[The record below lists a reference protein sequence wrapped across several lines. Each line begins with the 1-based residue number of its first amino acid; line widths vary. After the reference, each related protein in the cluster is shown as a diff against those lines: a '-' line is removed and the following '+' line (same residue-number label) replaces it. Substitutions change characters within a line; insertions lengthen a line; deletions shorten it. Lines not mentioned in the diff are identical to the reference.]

1 MPFLTCGD
9 KKKGLPFGSVGST
22 IPLKGRGESANE
34 AGRMKLYRSLLSVVF
49 PITLLLSGCA
59 SGPRVDPQITS
70 AVTAAHVDQ
79 TTADKIAAA
88 RPLDYSDI
96 MNLVKARVPSHI
108 SVGYLR
114 STQHPYNFSTAQLSA
129 LKAAGAKAHLLT
141 YLTETEG
148 FYGPPPKTPTGKKVP
163 KWIKN
168 NSKMEQDQQPYFY
181 NAPLI
186 DDWYDSSYT
195 ESCYSPFSF
204 DTGDGG

>member
-1 MPFLTCGD
+1 MKPF
-9 KKKGLPFGSVGST
+9 
-22 IPLKGRGESANE
+22 
-34 AGRMKLYRSLLSVVF
+34 RSLLPAVS
-49 PITLLLSGCA
+49 PLILLLSGCA
-59 SGPRVDPQITS
+59 SGPQVDPQITT

-79 TTADKIAAA
+79 ITADKIAAA

-96 MNLVKARVPSHI
+96 MNLAKARVPSHI

-114 STQHPYNFSTAQLSA
+114 STQRAYSFSPAQLAA
-129 LKAAGAKAHLLT
+129 LKAAGAKPHLLT

-148 FYGPPPKTPTGKKVP
+148 FYGPPPKTPTGGKVP
-163 KWIKN
+163 KWIRN
-168 NSKMEQDQQPYFY
+168 NSKLQQDQQPYFY

-186 DDWYDSSYT
+186 DDWYDSAYT